1 MQQGSFLDFLWGGG
15 IACQGRGQASN
26 APFKNP
32 PTPEIQTFP
41 NLFCRIK
48 IENENYQIHNSN
60 SNINNRN
67 LGLIRYEET
76 LKPKNYNLAIRSAL
90 QDFKKVYDENTGS
103 LYAKDDLGQIKET
116 KNQSI
121 RFCV

>member
-15 IACQGRGQASN
+15 IACQGSGQVSN
-26 APFKNP
+26 APYKNP
-32 PTPEIQTFP
+32 QTPEIQTFP

-48 IENENYQIHNSN
+48 IENEIYEIRNSN
-60 SNINNRN
+60 YNINNRN
-67 LGLIRYEET
+67 LGLIKYENN
-76 LKPKNYNLAIRSAL
+76 PIPSNRIYAINSAL
-90 QDFKKVYDENTGS
+90 NHFNQVYDENTGS